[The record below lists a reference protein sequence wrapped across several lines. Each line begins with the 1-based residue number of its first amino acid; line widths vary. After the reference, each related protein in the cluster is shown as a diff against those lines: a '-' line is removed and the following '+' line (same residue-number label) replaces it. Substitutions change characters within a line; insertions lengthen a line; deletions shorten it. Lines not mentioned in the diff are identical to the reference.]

1 MRLLDIK
8 REGDDDMSKQDLIDL
23 AIEYG
28 MVHSTP
34 DFYSRNEAIQTAI
47 LKQMKKVAEQME
59 WEG

>member
-1 MRLLDIK
+1 
-8 REGDDDMSKQDLIDL
+8 MSKQDLIDL